1 MILILSEI
9 SDQHADRVETIL
21 RKNSAEY
28 SRLNLDID
36 SVKNIHVS
44 FENNSFRIEA
54 PNCSFAT
61 SQIETVWNRSTLVEE
76 FIENSNNQ
84 HCRKPEHRRKPKH
97 RRKYFFQIQ
106 SIRLN
111 PQLLQT
117 GSF

>member
-1 MILILSEI
+1 M
-9 SDQHADRVETIL
+9 
-21 RKNSAEY
+21 
-28 SRLNLDID
+28 
-36 SVKNIHVS
+36 
-44 FENNSFRIEA
+44 
-54 PNCSFAT
+54 
-61 SQIETVWNRSTLVEE
+61 
-76 FIENSNNQ
+76 IENSNNQ